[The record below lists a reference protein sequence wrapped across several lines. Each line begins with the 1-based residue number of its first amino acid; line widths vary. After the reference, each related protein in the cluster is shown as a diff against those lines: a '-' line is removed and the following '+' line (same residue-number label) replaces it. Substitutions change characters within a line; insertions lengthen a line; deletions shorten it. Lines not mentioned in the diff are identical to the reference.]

1 MILSQAIAERRTK
14 TGMALTLSATRWLT
28 RCVLSLLLLS
38 VSSLACAHR
47 GHGSWTE
54 MDWVNDRFEITH
66 QIHLA
71 DAIRL
76 LEAMEVEAP
85 IDSMEALALL
95 ALYVEARFSMHNDGG
110 TPVVLETLGAE
121 IDDDFLYVFQE
132 WVTPL
137 PATMPTITSEVLLD
151 IEPSAQAF
159 IHVEAP
165 GITETFQLEPGSS
178 SDSPMTQSPILQVA
192 SL

>member
-1 MILSQAIAERRTK
+1 MNPSQTLAERHTTR
-14 TGMALTLSATRWLT
+14 GMALTLSATRRFIHYALSI
-28 RCVLSLLLLS
+28 VLIS
-38 VSSLACAHR
+38 VSSLAFAHR

-76 LEAMEVEAP
+76 LEAMRVEAP

-95 ALYVEARFSMHNDGG
+95 ALYVEARFAMHRDGA
-110 TPVVLETLGAE
+110 PVLLDTLGAE

-137 PATMPTITSEVLLD
+137 PETMPTITSEVLLD

-165 GITETFQLEPGSS
+165 GMTETFQLEPGSS
-178 SDSPMTQSPILQVA
+178 QNPHYGQPTRLQVA
-192 SL
+192 FL